1 MRGIRLSTFALAT
14 TIALIAPATASA
26 WEVTATV
33 HGAGAVTET
42 TPRALMDCE
51 VSPNGR
57 SESSTTN
64 CVAGTPT
71 GLYSSGD
78 IVNLRASVPTEAFNR
93 GWRFEKWVDGG
104 SNRINCDP
112 QGTTGNHTQVD
123 CQFQIFQNLSIDLYF
138 DDTSGPQN
146 TSIGSK
152 PSAVT
157 NSSTASFTFDA
168 TDDPDA
174 AFQCKLDRP
183 GNPGSYATC
192 GGPLDKSESYSS
204 LTADGSYTFSVRG
217 VDPSGN
223 ADPTPATHTWTID
236 QTPPGATV
244 NSGPSGLTGD
254 STPTFTF
261 SSESTAT
268 LTCSIDNLQPTTSCG
283 TGSGSFTPT
292 LAISDGPHTFYV
304 RATDGAGN
312 VSNASRSFTVDTT
325 PPETVLDS
333 GSTGPTNDNSPSFE
347 FSSSSANST
356 FTCALD
362 AGSPTACNSGAFDS
376 PLLADG
382 EHTFT
387 VFATDQ
393 AGNADPSPAS
403 ATFTIDT
410 IAPLVEITR
419 NPKSTVRLRKGK
431 RKAVVTYRFE
441 AQDPGGTGL
450 DETTCQ
456 ISGGPEQ
463 PCQDSITYKLPK
475 GRYDFTVAASD
486 QAGNEAV
493 TGHSFRV
500 KRQR

>member
-1 MRGIRLSTFALAT
+1 MRGIRLGTLALGIA
-14 TIALIAPATASA
+14 IALIAPATASA
-26 WEVTATV
+26 WQVTVTL

-42 TPRALMDCE
+42 TPRALMDCS
-51 VSPNGR
+51 VGPDGT
-57 SESSTTN
+57 SESGTTS

-71 GLYSSGD
+71 GLYNSGD
-78 IVNLRASVPTEAFNR
+78 IVNLRASVPTAAYSR
-93 GWRFEKWVDGG
+93 GWRFQKWVDGG

-112 QGTTGNHTQVD
+112 QGTTGDHTQVD

-138 DDTSGPQN
+138 EDTFGPNN
-146 TSIGSK
+146 TLIGSK

-157 NSSTASFTFDA
+157 SSSTALFTFDA
-168 TDDPDA
+168 SDDPDA
-174 AFQCKLDRP
+174 AFECKLDRP
-183 GNPGSYATC
+183 GIPGSYATC
-192 GGPLDKSESYSS
+192 GGPADKSESYSS

-217 VDPSGN
+217 IDPSGN
-223 ADPTPATHTWTID
+223 ADPTSATYTWTVD
-236 QTPPGATV
+236 RTPPGATV
-244 NSGPSGLTGD
+244 NSGPSGLTTD

-261 SSESTAT
+261 SSEPAAT
-268 LTCSIDNLQPTTSCG
+268 LTCSINSPQPATSCG
-283 TGSGSFTPT
+283 TGSGSFTPA

-312 VSNASRSFTVDTT
+312 VSNASRSFVVDTT

-333 GSTGPTNDNSPSFE
+333 GPTGPTNDNSPSFE

-362 AGSPTACNSGAFDS
+362 AGSPTACSSGSFDS

-382 EHTFT
+382 QHTFS

-403 ATFTIDT
+403 GTFTIDT
-410 IAPLVEITR
+410 VVPLVEITR
-419 NPKSTVRLRKGK
+419 NPKSTVRLKQGK
-431 RKAVVTYRFE
+431 RKAVVTYKFE

-450 DETTCQ
+450 GETTCH
-456 ISGGPEQ
+456 ISGGLEQ
-463 PCQDSITYKLPK
+463 PCQDSITYKLRK

-486 QAGNEAV
+486 LAGNEGEA
-493 TGHSFRV
+493 GHSFRV
-500 KRQR
+500 KKRR